1 MSSFVTRFAF
11 LSASSM
17 AASGT
22 EGSTAPFWLPSA
34 ASSLAT
40 GGKLS
45 WSHRRRCS
53 LGTEKPDGA
62 SGERGGGNEARD
74 GQR

>member
-1 MSSFVTRFAF
+1 LSSFVTRFAF

-17 AASGT
+17 VACGT
-22 EGSTAPFWLPSA
+22 EGPTAPSWLPSA
-34 ASSLAT
+34 ASFLVT

-45 WSHRRRCS
+45 WSRRRRCS
-53 LGTEKPDGA
+53 VGTEKPDGA
-62 SGERGGGNEARD
+62 SGERGEGNEARD